1 MLTESEMEL
10 PTFAPCQT
18 ADYLEFYVVVAW
30 PNGARARINHF
41 GTLKDAQGWIARE
54 SANWLEIRAQTRL
67 RAQSNE
73 GENPIVLRA
82 ARTQILQAA

>member
-1 MLTESEMEL
+1 MPTESEMEL

-18 ADYLEFYVVVAW
+18 ADYPEFYVLVAW
-30 PNGARARINHF
+30 PNGAQARINHF
-41 GTLKDAQGWIARE
+41 ATLQEAQGWIARE
-54 SANWLEIRAQTRL
+54 SANWLEIRAQTR
-67 RAQSNE
+67 RRPQSNE